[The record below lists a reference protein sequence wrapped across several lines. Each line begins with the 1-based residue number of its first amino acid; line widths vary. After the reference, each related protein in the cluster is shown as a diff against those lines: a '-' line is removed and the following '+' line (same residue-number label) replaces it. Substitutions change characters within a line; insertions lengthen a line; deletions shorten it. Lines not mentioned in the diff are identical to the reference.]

1 MGSPFECGF
10 SPFSINRPPFS
21 LHFFILALVFIVFD
35 LELTLIFPY
44 FRHINEIL
52 ESSDVFLILD
62 SLKVSSVLIF
72 ILILIKL
79 YAIRNHFLSFLL
91 SLEVIILLL
100 VFTSGIISVGGIS
113 VTWFLSLFL
122 VIVCG
127 ASVGMSILVNL
138 IRIHSKEIELFSLN
152 F

>member
-1 MGSPFECGF
+1 MIFALTF
-10 SPFSINRPPFS
+10 ISI
-21 LHFFILALVFIVFD
+21 
-35 LELTLIFPY
+35 IF
-44 FRHINEIL
+44 
-52 ESSDVFLILD
+52 FLILD